1 MTRPGANSI
10 WAKGTVN
17 MTKGRTMNRFFL
29 LSALSLVLVSPLS
42 AEQAT
47 ASQPLSV
54 DALTASPENFRLV
67 LENENVRVLEYTLL
81 PGQKD
86 HQHTHPARVAHV
98 ISGGTLRVGF
108 PDGTSMVFEEKVG
121 ESSWSNPSPLHDT
134 ENIGTTPIKIL
145 LVEVK
150 TNLSPEL
157 PN

>member
-1 MTRPGANSI
+1 
-10 WAKGTVN
+10 
-17 MTKGRTMNRFFL
+17 MTKTRNMNCFYFMATL
-29 LSALSLVLVSPLS
+29 ALTLASPLA
-42 AEQAT
+42 AEQPP
-47 ASQPLSV
+47 SVQPQQV

-86 HQHTHPARVAHV
+86 RQHTHPRRVAHV
-98 ISGGTLRVGF
+98 ILGGTLRVGF
-108 PDGTSMVFEEKVG
+108 PDGTSMIFEEKAS

-150 TNLSPEL
+150 ESGR
-157 PN
+157 